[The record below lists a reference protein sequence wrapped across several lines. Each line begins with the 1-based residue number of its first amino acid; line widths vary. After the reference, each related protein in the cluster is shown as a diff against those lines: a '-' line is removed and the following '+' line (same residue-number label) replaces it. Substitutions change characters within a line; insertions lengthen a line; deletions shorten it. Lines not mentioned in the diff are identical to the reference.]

1 MKSSPEQSVFL
12 NFLSARRVSLLIV
25 IVSESSSTLTTRVT
39 SRLNGIAMTPSSAI
53 AATCWSLSPNSNKDK
68 QRLHFHLYVHL
79 ASGQRRCIMHIEP
92 YDQEDACINL
102 GGKRVILWGKF
113 SRREKRVRH

>member
-39 SRLNGIAMTPSSAI
+39 SRLNGIAMTSAI